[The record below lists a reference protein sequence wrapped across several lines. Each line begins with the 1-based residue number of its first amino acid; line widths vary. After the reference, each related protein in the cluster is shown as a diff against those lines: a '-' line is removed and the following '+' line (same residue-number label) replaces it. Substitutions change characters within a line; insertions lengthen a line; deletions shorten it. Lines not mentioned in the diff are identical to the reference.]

1 MQTLSAGKAV
11 RRRLETTVAMI
22 ATIGVFAFLFVVGA
36 GVFG

>member
-1 MQTLSAGKAV
+1 MQALGVGKAV

-22 ATIGVFAFLFVVGA
+22 ATISVFAFLFIVGA

>member
-1 MQTLSAGKAV
+1 MQALGVGKAV
-11 RRRLETTVAMI
+11 RRRLETTVAAI